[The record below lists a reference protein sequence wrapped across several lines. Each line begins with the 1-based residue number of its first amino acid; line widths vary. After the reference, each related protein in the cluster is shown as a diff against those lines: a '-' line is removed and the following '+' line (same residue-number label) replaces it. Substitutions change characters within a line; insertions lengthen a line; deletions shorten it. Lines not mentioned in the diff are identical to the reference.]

1 VTLTWDN
8 MLRVHAGEIT
18 PAEAFAEQAASE
30 AMPFPQAL
38 SLSKRRHDAPP
49 IPRIPRILHFI
60 WFGNQE
66 PELVTWLRQT
76 VVDQYPGWQVKVWR
90 DKPAD
95 WPQEWDEAFERGGD
109 DLVHQSDVLRWWPLL
124 TQGGI
129 YFDSDFYGV
138 RPLPTSILEAEFTGS
153 FGGRGSRPGNRFR
166 LNGKHRSAFCGIMAS
181 IPHGKIVTAMVE
193 DMLQVQTQEWGATG
207 MNVLARGIKRG
218 GVHLLSPKHIY
229 AIGASRKGNTWDK
242 AYRHVMHEP
251 KPATECAV
259 HLWLG
264 GKGYADCNAQ
274 FLAERTATAAVT
286 KAILNSQALASIRT
300 ISGRAGLPVRAFR
313 SRDGFRARH
322 KAASDFITWGVKW
335 KSSWYRRGGTNVLYL
350 ENALLSQRSGIY
362 IDHAGYFCDSSIA
375 TEPQPDP
382 THTEIARLQAHCT
395 QRFAWPWFAGG
406 DPEGPIMIAC
416 QTHNDCS
423 VRFHYHPGRGKAPAM
438 QALCD
443 ACADYLPSG
452 VPVIV
457 RPHPRE
463 PNRINPDWLRPD
475 WTLDTSK
482 DVYAT
487 LRTCRAMVTVS
498 STLATEA
505 LALGLPV
512 ACLGRSA
519 WEGHGVVLECAND
532 YSRLAGLPNWAPEE
546 WPVLRYLCAVMRHQ
560 LPYDATPDQVQANAS
575 VRTWLERA
583 GHPIQTQTLA
593 DQATAAAARIRAANA
608 PQVLEHLLAL
618 EAKLDTCKRCSR
630 SRLQRKIIDLA
641 QQEPADAGS

>member
-1 VTLTWDN
+1 MQLTKEN
-8 MLRVHAGEIT
+8 TIRVHRQEIT
-18 PAEAFAEQAASE
+18 PGEAFAEQALQAAQ
-30 AMPFPQAL
+30 AMP
-38 SLSKRRHDAPP
+38 SRHGIPP
-49 IPRIPRILHFI
+49 ILHFI
-60 WFGNQE
+60 WFGHEE
-66 PELVTWLRQT
+66 PELVTWLRQS
-76 VVDQYPGWQVKVWR
+76 VVDQYPGWKVKVWR

-95 WPQEWDEAFERGGD
+95 WPQEWEDAFQRGGD
-109 DLVHQSDVLRWWPLL
+109 DLVHKSDVLRWWPLL

-129 YFDSDFYGV
+129 YFDSDFFGV
-138 RPLPTSILEAEFTGS
+138 RPLPDSVLEAEFTGS
-153 FGGRGSRPGNRFR
+153 FGGRGKRPGNRFK
-166 LNGKHRSAFCGIMAS
+166 LWGKQRSALCGILAS

-193 DMLQVQTQEWGATG
+193 DMLQVQTQEWGACG

-218 GVHLLSPKHIY
+218 GIHLLSPKHIY
-229 AIGASRKGNTWDK
+229 AVGASRKPATWAK
-242 AYRHVMHEP
+242 AYHHIMHQP

-264 GKGYADCNAQ
+264 GKGYADCNTQ
-274 FLAERTATAAVT
+274 FLAEPTATAAVT
-286 KAILNSQALASIRT
+286 KRILNSQALAAIRT

-313 SRDGFRARH
+313 DRDKFTARRRA
-322 KAASDFITWGVKW
+322 ATDFITWGVKW

-350 ENALLSQRSGIY
+350 ENALLKQNSGIY